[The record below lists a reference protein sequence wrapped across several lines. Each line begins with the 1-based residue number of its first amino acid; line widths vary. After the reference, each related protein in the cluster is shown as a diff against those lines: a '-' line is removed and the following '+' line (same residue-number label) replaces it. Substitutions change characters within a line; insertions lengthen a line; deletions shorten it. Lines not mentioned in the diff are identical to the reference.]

1 MNDAVYYKVSYVVEG
16 GRFPGTIINTKQE
29 PQVGDEVVF
38 NGRLFTIVEI
48 LELMPPAGDFGLLH
62 ATCRYLRDV

>member
-1 MNDAVYYKVSYVVEG
+1 V
-16 GRFPGTIINTKQE
+16 
-29 PQVGDEVVF
+29 
-38 NGRLFTIVEI
+38 FTIVEI